1 MPDAYEMK
9 FAVQGIEPA
18 PQGSKRHVGNGR
30 MVEASKKVKPWRF
43 AVSQAAIET
52 GEPMTDGQV
61 SVLITFL
68 FSRPKAHYNSK
79 GEVKPKAPFYK
90 STKPDLDKL
99 CRSTLDGITGVLI
112 KDDSQVVNLICCKV
126 YAGEGELPGALI
138 TINQL

>member
-1 MPDAYEMK
+1 MK

-30 MVEASKKVKPWRF
+30 MVEASAKVKPWRF
-43 AVSQAAIET
+43 AVSQAALAT

-61 SVLITFL
+61 SVLITFM
-68 FSRPKAHYNSK
+68 FNRPKAHYNTK
-79 GEVKPKAPFYK
+79 GVLKPKAPFYK

-112 KDDSQVVNLICCKV
+112 KDDSQVVTLIASKQ
-126 YAGEGELPGALI
+126 YANEGELPGALI
-138 TINQL
+138 TINPL